1 MASLDLNLD
10 DYFADADG
18 TFDEKTCHNYKE
30 DKEHLV
36 MKDFLQPDTKMSLQT
51 ATESLLGFIPEHCKP
66 GSLVAVIH
74 LCANVVPW
82 HHTAHL
88 KLAWLADRLRWSP
101 KMSPVLGSIKGP
113 KDSYFTMQCFSDAL
127 WMDHENA
134 ENYDPDSQSDLDQW
148 VNFNAYLA
156 NLDALH
162 FTNGGGETR
171 YGWRTMAY
179 AFRHP
184 GGLESDY
191 RDPND
196 EAYGRRGRDANV
208 LAAAQWILWNG
219 QNMRRYAIYPKPPA
233 GSTTSDEDYFNL
245 EFAGASLEHW
255 QVWKQGFDDARN
267 NDTVSE
273 DVRAV
278 ATRAFTLMDVLEKTM
293 P

>member
-1 MASLDLNLD
+1 MASLDLNMD
-10 DYFADADG
+10 DYFADANG
-18 TFDEKTCHNYKE
+18 AFDEKTCHNYKE
-30 DKEHLV
+30 DKEYLI
-36 MKDFLQPDTKMSLQT
+36 MKDFLQPDTTMSLQT
-51 ATESLLGFIPEHCKP
+51 ASESLLDLIPEHCKP

-74 LCANVVPW
+74 LCANVTPW

-88 KLAWLADRLRWSP
+88 KLAWLAERLRWSP

-113 KDSYFTMQCFSDAL
+113 KDSYLTMQCFSDAL

-134 ENYDPDSQSDLDQW
+134 ESYDPDSQSDLDQW

-162 FTNGGGETR
+162 FTNGGGET
-171 YGWRTMAY
+171 
-179 AFRHP
+179 
-184 GGLESDY
+184 

-255 QVWKQGFDDARN
+255 HIWKQGFDDARN
-267 NDTVSE
+267 DDTPLTKQTPFVHI
-273 DVRAV
+273 RA
-278 ATRAFTLMDVLEKTM
+278 
-293 P
+293 